1 MGKTVIGLL
10 GLPGA
15 GKTTAGEALADEY
28 NTELYR
34 MGDVVR
40 DSFAEVQENGI
51 SVFPEAVQD
60 SIHTA
65 VSDESEVI
73 PAETSSDSIG
83 EWVTMMLD
91 IHETVFAE
99 TAAKEITEEF
109 ESDIII
115 VDGIRTLS
123 DIEAFK
129 GRFERF
135 ELLHIYTPFVVRAE
149 RLIDRGR
156 EGEDEFDLSD
166 VAERDERELDW
177 GVDKILSQNTS
188 STFYN
193 NSDSIDDFQ
202 SEIVTFTKTSVL

>member
-1 MGKTVIGLL
+1 MGKAVIGLL

-40 DSFAEVQENGI
+40 DSFAEVQEDGI

-65 VSDESEVI
+65 VSDEAEVI
-73 PAETSSDSIG
+73 PVETSSDSIG

-99 TAAKEITEEF
+99 TAAKEITEGF

-129 GRFERF
+129 EEFERF

-166 VAERDERELDW
+166 VAERDKRELDW

-193 NSDSIDDFQ
+193 NSDSIEEFQ
-202 SEIVTFTKTSVL
+202 SELVTFTKNSVL

>member
-10 GLPGA
+10 GLPGG

-40 DSFAEVQENGI
+40 DSFAEVQEDGI

-65 VSDESEVI
+65 VSDEAEVI
-73 PAETSSDSIG
+73 PVETSSDSIG

-129 GRFERF
+129 EGFERF

-166 VAERDERELDW
+166 VAERDKRELDW

-193 NSDSIDDFQ
+193 NSDSIEEFQ
-202 SEIVTFTKTSVL
+202 SEIVTFTKNSVL